1 MHIQQ
6 RAVNIEQDCANWH
19 ALHFLQMRPSA
30 GVRIGRFRSP
40 SIKAA
45 LTRRGQDS
53 RVFSGQTTRRTG
65 MAVNRAKAQSAEP
78 RTSIVGRPVGQ
89 SPIARRTFGKD
100 VPALDLG
107 SISLLVINDNEFVR
121 TYMER
126 LFSIMRVGSVVTC
139 NNPRS
144 ARAEIATVQPDIVV
158 IDLDLTGVD
167 GLQLLHDIRHGG
179 AGIPS
184 DIAILVAS
192 AHVDRDYV
200 GKAREAGANWI
211 LVKPL
216 TFRRLYEGLVN
227 VIMDER
233 TFVEGDV
240 YVGPDRRVLVGMAGY
255 DGVERRKERQP

>member
-1 MHIQQ
+1 
-6 RAVNIEQDCANWH
+6 
-19 ALHFLQMRPSA
+19 
-30 GVRIGRFRSP
+30 
-40 SIKAA
+40 
-45 LTRRGQDS
+45 
-53 RVFSGQTTRRTG
+53 
-65 MAVNRAKAQSAEP
+65 MAVNRAKAQNAEP

-139 NNPRS
+139 ANPRS
-144 ARAEIATVQPDIVV
+144 ARVEIATVQPDIVV
-158 IDLDLTGVD
+158 IDLDLTGID

-192 AHVDRDYV
+192 AHVDREYV

-216 TFRRLYEGLVN
+216 TFRRLYEGLVK

-233 TFVEGDV
+233 PFVEGDV

-255 DGVERRKERQP
+255 DGVDRRQDAQP

>member
-1 MHIQQ
+1 M
-6 RAVNIEQDCANWH
+6 
-19 ALHFLQMRPSA
+19 A
-30 GVRIGRFRSP
+30 GN
-40 SIKAA
+40 
-45 LTRRGQDS
+45 
-53 RVFSGQTTRRTG
+53 RV
-65 MAVNRAKAQSAEP
+65 KAQTAEP
-78 RTSIVGRPVGQ
+78 RVSIVRRPLGQ
-89 SPIARRTFGKD
+89 SPVARRTFGRE

-107 SISLLVINDNEFVR
+107 GISLLVINDNEFVR

-126 LFSIMRVGSVVTC
+126 LFSIMRVGRVVTC
-139 NNPRS
+139 ANPRS

-158 IDLDLTGVD
+158 IDLDLTGMD
-167 GLQLLHDIRHGG
+167 GLELLHEIRRGG

-200 GKAREAGANWI
+200 AKAREAGANWI

-216 TFRRLYEGLVN
+216 TFRRLYEGLVK

-233 TFVEGDV
+233 PFVEGDV

-255 DGVERRKERQP
+255 DGVDRRQDAQP

>member
-1 MHIQQ
+1 MTVQ
-6 RAVNIEQDCANWH
+6 
-19 ALHFLQMRPSA
+19 
-30 GVRIGRFRSP
+30 
-40 SIKAA
+40 
-45 LTRRGQDS
+45 
-53 RVFSGQTTRRTG
+53 
-65 MAVNRAKAQSAEP
+65 RAKAQSAEP

-89 SPIARRTFGKD
+89 SPIARRTFGKE

-107 SISLLVINDNEFVR
+107 GISLLVINDNEFVR

-139 NNPRS
+139 HNPRS

-167 GLQLLHDIRHGG
+167 GLQFLRDIRHGG

-200 GKAREAGANWI
+200 AKAREAGANWI

-233 TFVEGDV
+233 AFLEGEV
-240 YVGPDRRVLVGMAGY
+240 YIGPDRRVLVGMAGY
-255 DGVERRKERQP
+255 DGVERRKDARP

>member
-1 MHIQQ
+1 MT
-6 RAVNIEQDCANWH
+6 V
-19 ALHFLQMRPSA
+19 S
-30 GVRIGRFRSP
+30 
-40 SIKAA
+40 
-45 LTRRGQDS
+45 
-53 RVFSGQTTRRTG
+53 
-65 MAVNRAKAQSAEP
+65 RAKAQSAEP

-107 SISLLVINDNEFVR
+107 GISLLVVNDNEFVR

-139 NNPRS
+139 ANPRS

-158 IDLDLTGVD
+158 IDLDLTGID
-167 GLQLLHDIRHGG
+167 GLELLHDIRHGG
-179 AGIPS
+179 TGVPR
-184 DIAILVAS
+184 DVAILVAS
-192 AHVDRDYV
+192 AYVDREYV
-200 GKAREAGANWI
+200 DKAREAGANWI

-216 TFRRLYEGLVN
+216 TFRRLYEGLVK

-233 TFVEGDV
+233 PFLDGDI

-255 DGVERRKERQP
+255 DGVERRKDRQP

>member
-1 MHIQQ
+1 MAGNRV
-6 RAVNIEQDCANWH
+6 RAQNAE
-19 ALHFLQMRPSA
+19 
-30 GVRIGRFRSP
+30 VR
-40 SIKAA
+40 A
-45 LTRRGQDS
+45 
-53 RVFSGQTTRRTG
+53 
-65 MAVNRAKAQSAEP
+65 
-78 RTSIVGRPVGQ
+78 SIVGRPVGQ
-89 SPIARRTFGKD
+89 SPIARRTFGRE

-107 SISLLVINDNEFVR
+107 GISLLVINDNEFVR

-139 NNPRS
+139 ASPRS
-144 ARAEIATVQPDIVV
+144 ARAEIATVRPDIVV

-167 GLQLLHDIRHGG
+167 GLQLLHDIRRGG

-233 TFVEGDV
+233 PFVEGETF
-240 YVGPDRRVLVGMAGY
+240 VGPDRRILVGMSGY
-255 DGVERRKERQP
+255 DGVERRKDPQS